1 MSNTIALVSTIVT
14 LVLIATMVIGYYA
27 VIAMDKKAAVKKIAD
42 KIAADKI
49 ASDLANKQGW
59 ADLNEVVRV
68 LTTDLCWLASNGGH
82 RDLHAAINAKSI
94 TNMRLGQVTSSNMS
108 SHDGL
113 GIYMTINGQEVAY
126 GIKQNYT
133 NKVSL
138 VSGVCRIYGE

>member
-1 MSNTIALVSTIVT
+1 MSNTIALVSTIAT
-14 LVLIATMVIGYYA
+14 LALIATAVIGYYA
-27 VIAMDKKAAVKKIAD
+27 VIAMDKKAAAKKIAD
-42 KIAADKI
+42 QAAKDL
-49 ASDLANKQGW
+49 AARNLANKQGW
-59 ADLNEVVRV
+59 QDMNEIIRII
-68 LTTDLCWLASNGGH
+68 TTDLHWLASNGGH

-113 GIYMTINGQEVAY
+113 GLYMTLDGKEVAF

-133 NKVSL
+133 NGISL